1 MGFTLLDGIVIVVYL
16 IVVAIFGIKS
26 AGAQKNTSDYF
37 LGGRSMPW
45 WAILFSVVATETS
58 TLTFIS
64 IPAVSY
70 VGSLVFLKLRSV
82 LFLGALWLR
91 SCFWLATFR
100 GSSPPAT
107 NFWKPSLVAV

>member
-1 MGFTLLDGIVIVVYL
+1 MGFTLIDGIVIVVYL

-70 VGSLVFLKLRSV
+70 GGSLVFLQLTFCYILGRIVVGVWFLRAYLMCV
-82 LFLGALWLR
+82 LTTAYAFLYYRFYIG
-91 SCFWLATFR
+91 
-100 GSSPPAT
+100 
-107 NFWKPSLVAV
+107 